1 MTLDSEWDRV
11 KENPDNLIV
20 SDSLREML
28 GSDILGND
36 NGDPGARGVILAS
49 RLTFK
54 EYVSPNNFLKLEE
67 PKSAEVTGTLLS
79 FTRGP
84 KEWRYVFEVRAD
96 LLSPILMCGPLHEIY
111 VSDQSESFKHE
122 LQLSPDDPEPEVSFE
137 LQGLGGDH
145 PSTSALLT
153 VTVAAPTE

>member
-11 KENPDNLIV
+11 KDNPDGLIV
-20 SDSLREML
+20 SDSLIDML
-28 GSDILGND
+28 GDEVLGSRTTE
-36 NGDPGARGVILAS
+36 AEVRGVILTS
-49 RLTFK
+49 RLTFQ
-54 EYVSPNNFLKLEE
+54 EYVSKDNFLGVDE
-67 PKSAEVTGTLLS
+67 PKSSELTGSLLS

-84 KEWRYVFEVRAD
+84 QEWSYVFEARAD
-96 LLSPILMCGPLHEIY
+96 LLGPILMCGPLSKIY
-111 VSDQSESFKHE
+111 ITDQGESFKHE
-122 LQLSPDDPEPEVSFE
+122 LELSSEDPEPKVSFE